1 MLQPNTEN
9 IHILNFDHF
18 FHVAIHLNVA
28 YAMGWWRSNADD
40 EIFFSS
46 ILTIL
51 IGIFVV
57 LWLAVKKQKNVT
69 VPPLPPGPRGLP
81 IVGYLPFV
89 GTELHTKFQQLC
101 GIYGPIYK
109 VWLGNKMSIVISSPS
124 LVKEVVR
131 DQDAIF
137 SNRDTNI
144 VGRIISYGGA
154 GIALSSN
161 GPEWKMLRK
170 IFVREMLSPSNLD
183 NTFALRRE
191 EIRNTII
198 NVFEKKGTHI
208 DLGDLAFVT
217 VMNAIMNMLWGG
229 MLRGEE
235 GAKFG
240 AKFKHIF
247 AELVLILGRPNVSDL
262 FPALACFDLQGIER
276 KAKRIFETIDGVLDY
291 AIDKQ
296 IKSLA
301 KAKEEGMT
309 KTGQKDFL
317 QVLLELREQ
326 DEGAPSMSMTQIKA
340 LVFDTVTATTD
351 TTTTMS
357 EWVMARLL
365 KHPKIMRKVTEELTE
380 IVGLDNLVEESHLPK
395 LHYLEAVI
403 KETFR
408 LHPAF
413 PFLLLRTPRESSIIG
428 GYHVPKDSS
437 IYLHIWAIQRDPKYW
452 DNPLEFKPE
461 RFLNNAYGRFDYS
474 GNNFKYLPF
483 GSGRRICAGLALGER
498 TLKYILASLLHSY
511 EWKLPQGSEIEFSDT
526 FGLVTKRKN
535 PTIAIPT
542 PRLSKAELYTK

>member
-1 MLQPNTEN
+1 
-9 IHILNFDHF
+9 
-18 FHVAIHLNVA
+18 
-28 YAMGWWRSNADD
+28 MGWWRSYASD
-40 EIFFSS
+40 ERFSS
-46 ILTIL
+46 STLTIL
-51 IGIFVV
+51 IGIFAV
-57 LWLAVKKQKNVT
+57 LWFVVKKQRKAV

-89 GTELHTKFQQLC
+89 GTELHTKFQQLS

-109 VWLGNKMSIVISSPS
+109 VWLGNKMSVVISSPS

-131 DQDAIF
+131 DHDAIF

-144 VGRIISYGGA
+144 VARTVTYGGA
-154 GIALSSN
+154 DIALALNSPS
-161 GPEWKMLRK
+161 WKMLRK

-191 EIRNTII
+191 EIRNTIR
-198 NVFEKKGTHI
+198 NVYDKKGTHI
-208 DLGDLAFVT
+208 DIGDLAFVT
-217 VMNAIMNMLWGG
+217 VMNATMNMLWGG
-229 MLRGEE
+229 TLRGEE

-240 AKFKHIF
+240 AEFKHIF
-247 AELVLILGRPNVSDL
+247 AELVMILGKLNVSDL
-262 FPALACFDLQGIER
+262 FPALACFDLQGIGK
-276 KAKRIFETIDGVLDY
+276 KAKRISETVDRVLDY
-291 AIDKQ
+291 VIDKQ

-301 KAKEEGMT
+301 KAKKEGMT
-309 KTGQKDFL
+309 NTGQKDFL
-317 QVLLELREQ
+317 QVLLELRER
-326 DEGAPSMSMTQIKA
+326 DDGAPSMSMTQIKA
-340 LVFDTVTATTD
+340 LVFDIVIGTTD

-365 KHPKIMRKVTEELTE
+365 KYPEIMRKVTEELTE

-408 LHPAF
+408 LHPSS
-413 PFLLLRTPRESSIIG
+413 PFLLLRAPTESSIIG
-428 GYHVPKDSS
+428 GYHVPKGSS

-452 DNPLEFKPE
+452 DNPLEFKPQ
-461 RFLNNAYGRFDYS
+461 RFLNNGYGSLDYS

-511 EWKLPQGSEIEFSDT
+511 EWKLPQGSKIEFSDI
-526 FGLVTKRKN
+526 FGIVTKKKN
-535 PTIAIPT
+535 PTVAIPT
-542 PRLSKAELYTK
+542 PRLSKFELYTK

>member
-1 MLQPNTEN
+1 
-9 IHILNFDHF
+9 
-18 FHVAIHLNVA
+18 
-28 YAMGWWRSNADD
+28 MGWWRSSAGD
-40 EIFFSS
+40 ERFSS
-46 ILTIL
+46 STLTIL
-51 IGIFVV
+51 ISIFVV
-57 LWLAVKKQKNVT
+57 LWLAVKKQRKAA

-89 GTELHTKFQQLC
+89 GTELHTKFHQLC

-109 VWLGNKMSIVISSPS
+109 VWLGNKLSIVISSPS

-144 VGRIISYGGA
+144 AGHILTYGGA
-154 GIALSSN
+154 DIALSLNS
-161 GPEWKMLRK
+161 PDWKMLRK

-183 NTFALRRE
+183 STFPLRRE
-191 EIRNTII
+191 EVRNTIR
-198 NVFEKKGTHI
+198 NVYNKKGTHI
-208 DLGDLAFVT
+208 DLGDTTFVT

-229 MLRGEE
+229 TLRGVE

-240 AKFKHIF
+240 AEFKHIF
-247 AELVLILGRPNVSDL
+247 AELVMILGKPNVSDL
-262 FPALACFDLQGIER
+262 FPALARFDLQGIGR
-276 KAKRIFETIDGVLDY
+276 KAKRISKTIDGVLDY
-291 AIDKQ
+291 AINKQ

-301 KAKEEGMT
+301 KAKEEGTT

-326 DEGAPSMSMTQIKA
+326 DNGAPSMSMTQVKA
-340 LVFDTVTATTD
+340 LLFDIVVAATD

-365 KHPKIMRKVTEELTE
+365 KHPEIMRKVTEELTE

-408 LHPAF
+408 LHTPG
-413 PFLLLRTPRESSIIG
+413 PFLLLRTPSESSIIG
-428 GYHVPKDSS
+428 GYRVPKGSS
-437 IYLHIWAIQRDPKYW
+437 IFLHTWAIQRDPKYW

-474 GNNFKYLPF
+474 GNNFNYLPF
-483 GSGRRICAGLALGER
+483 GSGRRICAGLALGDR
-498 TLKYILASLLHSY
+498 TLKYILASFLHSY
-511 EWKLPQGSEIEFSDT
+511 EWKLPQGSEIEFSDS
-526 FGLVTKRKN
+526 FGVVTKKKN

-542 PRLSKAELYTK
+542 PRLSKSELYTE

>member
-1 MLQPNTEN
+1 
-9 IHILNFDHF
+9 
-18 FHVAIHLNVA
+18 
-28 YAMGWWRSNADD
+28 MGWWRSYASD
-40 EIFFSS
+40 ERFSS
-46 ILTIL
+46 STLTVL
-51 IGIFVV
+51 IGTFAV
-57 LWLAVKKQKNVT
+57 LWLLWAIKKQRKAA

-89 GTELHTKFQQLC
+89 GTELHTKFEQLYE
-101 GIYGPIYK
+101 IYGPIYK
-109 VWLGNKMSIVISSPS
+109 IWLANKLCVVISSPS

-131 DQDAIF
+131 DHDVIF
-137 SNRDTNI
+137 SNRDANT
-144 VGRIISYGGA
+144 VARTVTYGAVDIAFSPHGA
-154 GIALSSN
+154 D
-161 GPEWKMLRK
+161 WKMLRK
-170 IFVREMLSPSNLD
+170 MFVREMLSPANLD
-183 NTFALRRE
+183 STFPLRRE
-191 EIRNTII
+191 EVRNTIR
-198 NVFEKKGTHI
+198 NVYDKKGTHI
-208 DLGDLAFVT
+208 DLGDLAFIT

-229 MLRGEE
+229 TLRGEE

-240 AKFKHIF
+240 AEFKHIF
-247 AELVLILGRPNVSDL
+247 AELVMILGKPNVSDL
-262 FPALACFDLQGIER
+262 FPALARFDLQGIRR
-276 KAKRIFETIDGVLDY
+276 KAKRISETIDGVLDY

-301 KAKEEGMT
+301 KAKEEGTT
-309 KTGQKDFL
+309 KTEQKDFL
-317 QVLLELREQ
+317 QVLLELSEQ
-326 DEGAPSMSMTQIKA
+326 DDGAPSMSMTQIKA
-340 LVFDTVTATTD
+340 LVFDIVIGASD

-365 KHPKIMRKVTEELTE
+365 KHPEIMRKVTEELTE

-403 KETFR
+403 KEALR
-408 LHPAF
+408 LHPPG
-413 PFLLLRTPRESSIIG
+413 PFLLLRTPSESSIIG
-428 GYHVPKDSS
+428 GYHVPKGSS
-437 IYLHIWAIQRDPKYW
+437 IFLHIWAIQRDTKYW

-526 FGLVTKRKN
+526 FGVITKKKN

-542 PRLSKAELYTK
+542 PRLSKSELYTK